1 MGNCCRSQASR
12 KKKSDMPQD
21 GGPTPS
27 ATLNPTNGLPTPN
40 SEINVQAQS
49 SPLGPSNPHQVT
61 IFIALY
67 DYAARTTEDLNFSK
81 GERLQVIDNSDGDWW
96 FARSL
101 KTGREGYIPCNYV
114 AAERSLDAEE

>member
-1 MGNCCRSQASR
+1 
-12 KKKSDMPQD
+12 MPQNQLSTINNTNN
-21 GGPTPS
+21 GQPTQLTTDINAPS
-27 ATLNPTNGLPTPN
+27 RIVAT
-40 SEINVQAQS
+40 
-49 SPLGPSNPHQVT
+49 GPSNPHQVT
-61 IFIALY
+61 VFVALY

>member
-21 GGPTPS
+21 GQPS
-27 ATLNPTNGLPTPN
+27 AILNPTNGQPTVLN
-40 SEINVQAQS
+40 SEINVPSPS
-49 SPLGPSNPHQVT
+49 STLGPSNPHQVT
-61 IFIALY
+61 IFVALY

>member
-1 MGNCCRSQASR
+1 MGNCCRSKASR
-12 KKKSDMPQD
+12 KNKNELPPSVQ
-21 GGPTPS
+21 PS
-27 ATLNPTNGLPTPN
+27 ATLNTTNGQPTQTEMNASPHN
-40 SEINVQAQS
+40 STI
-49 SPLGPSNPHQVT
+49 GPSNPHTVT
-61 IFIALY
+61 VFVALY
-67 DYAARTTEDLNFSK
+67 DYAARTSEDLNFSK

>member
-1 MGNCCRSQASR
+1 
-12 KKKSDMPQD
+12 MPQN
-21 GGPTPS
+21 PQPS
-27 ATLNPTNGLPTPN
+27 AMITTTNGQPTQLR
-40 SEINVQAQS
+40 SDVNVAAPGS
-49 SPLGPSNPHQVT
+49 STGLGPGNTHTVT
-61 IFIALY
+61 VYIALY

>member
-1 MGNCCRSQASR
+1 MPQNAQPSFNTNATNNGQPTQIH
-12 KKKSDMPQD
+12 SDMNA
-21 GGPTPS
+21 PTPS
-27 ATLNPTNGLPTPN
+27 
-40 SEINVQAQS
+40 SNV
-49 SPLGPSNPHQVT
+49 GSNPHTVT
-61 IFIALY
+61 VFVALY

-101 KTGREGYIPCNYV
+101 KTGSEGYIPCNYV

>member
-1 MGNCCRSQASR
+1 MGNCCRSKASR
-12 KKKSDMPQD
+12 QNSKSEPENAQPSTMLNTSNGQPTQPGSDMNTLTQ
-21 GGPTPS
+21 PS
-27 ATLNPTNGLPTPN
+27 T
-40 SEINVQAQS
+40 
-49 SPLGPSNPHQVT
+49 LGPSNPHQVT
-61 IFIALY
+61 VFVALY

>member
-1 MGNCCRSQASR
+1 MGNCCRSKASSNKR
-12 KKKSDMPQD
+12 KGEHENAQPSTMLNTTNGQPTQVSADVT
-21 GGPTPS
+21 GPT
-27 ATLNPTNGLPTPN
+27 TNST
-40 SEINVQAQS
+40 
-49 SPLGPSNPHQVT
+49 LGPSNPHQVT
-61 IFIALY
+61 VFVALY

>member
-1 MGNCCRSQASR
+1 MGNCCGSEPSENKREVPGQSTALSATQ
-12 KKKSDMPQD
+12 
-21 GGPTPS
+21 PTPS
-27 ATLNPTNGLPTPN
+27 NPDLNNAPQNTLMTASN
-40 SEINVQAQS
+40 S
-49 SPLGPSNPHQVT
+49 HTVT
-61 IFIALY
+61 VFVALF